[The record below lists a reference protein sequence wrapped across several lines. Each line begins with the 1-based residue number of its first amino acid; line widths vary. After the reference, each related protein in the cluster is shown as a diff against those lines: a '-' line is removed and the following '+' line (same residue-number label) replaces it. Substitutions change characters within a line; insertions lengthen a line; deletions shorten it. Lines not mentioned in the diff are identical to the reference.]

1 MFNQENN
8 IMNPVKLLEAY
19 LEVNQSGCR
28 ALRRRAVI
36 HYSNSK
42 LTLLMCTVEVITSDI
57 KPIEVVASTYYPQA
71 LLFEDWLSDRELLEF
86 VKQVGEGHFYLG
98 EHSLEATNT
107 DWKWTGRW
115 VPRSNDYM
123 LRAGHVLSTR
133 FDIVNVNLYEPLQAP
148 QQPYYPDLFEAVKDW
163 LPIHVYHARDDSRRG
178 EIILLLPETRAYLV
192 DATRNDKT
200 LDIRVAGTGLNKL
213 SLELKGAWWDE
224 EGIHQIE
231 EKVSN
236 GLAKLN
242 IPVTAKRFE
251 YVLVDSKG
259 TKYDRQDE
267 SHRHPSN
274 SPSASIG
281 QAEPNNTSPSGE
293 IPGRLPRTGI
303 GKLAIKAAWEIECRT
318 GKRAMANQVIQ
329 ELQKLVETEP
339 ELIEVIP
346 HGVKWTTTKGKD
358 KNFDYETCAK
368 TLSNWHLSRT

>member
-8 IMNPVKLLEAY
+8 IANPVKILAAY
-19 LEVNQSGCR
+19 LKANQPSY
-28 ALRRRAVI
+28 LRRRAVI
-36 HYSNSK
+36 HCSNSK
-42 LTLLMCTVEVITSDI
+42 LTLLACTIEAIASDM
-57 KPIEVVASTYYPQA
+57 ESVDAVASRYYPQA
-71 LLFEDWLSDRELLEF
+71 VLFEDWLSNEEFLEF
-86 VKQVGEGHFYLG
+86 VKQVGEGRFCLG
-98 EHSLEATNT
+98 ELSLEATNS
-107 DWKWTGRW
+107 DRQWTRWW
-115 VPRSNDYM
+115 VPRSNNYM

-133 FDIVNVNLYEPLQAP
+133 FDVVNVNLYEPLQSP

-163 LPIHVYHARDDSRRG
+163 LPFPVYHGSDDSRRG
-178 EIILLLPETRAYLV
+178 KIIFLLPETRAYLV

-200 LDIRVAGTGLNKL
+200 LDIRVAGTWLNKL

-224 EGIHQIE
+224 KGIHQIE

-267 SHRHPSN
+267 SHSHPSN
-274 SPSASIG
+274 SPSAPMG
-281 QAEPNNTSPSGE
+281 QTEPKNTSSSGE
-293 IPGRLPRTGI
+293 IPGKLPRTGI
-303 GKLAIKAAWEIECRT
+303 GKLAIKVAWEIERRT
-318 GKRAMANQVIQ
+318 DKRATANQVIE

-339 ELIEVIP
+339 ELIGVIP

-358 KNFDYETCAK
+358 KDFDVETCAK
-368 TLSNWHLSRT
+368 TLSNWQSSRT